1 MKQLWNN
8 CIGAA
13 AVFMLFTG
21 MPAAAALNDD
31 LQDLVF
37 QSEALE
43 GELST
48 LELNASSVCSPLL
61 QVNQM
66 ARDMVNAIAAV
77 DESLS
82 APLQIDADTLD
93 ALEQLSVTNLSLANE
108 ALRLSLDLQ
117 QLDNAASVLTVKD
130 GITAMLQLSDDIGTM
145 ADRIGEMADK
155 ILVMADNIDIM
166 ADRIIA
172 TQEIQSA
179 NMTSSVDTLLQT
191 QTNALTLVSVIET
204 STRELDYDALISD
217 GMELSSRMHSV
228 MLSPWTMKYQLQS
241 VADDV
246 ESFLEQVTALS
257 NGVESDAA
265 NGTLY
270 IDGTSMMQL
279 YDMSVMLTFIA
290 TAVDGYVIAI
300 EGLEPS
306 TSTLTLK
313 DSLGSMLQLSADIGV
328 MADRIGEMGDTILLM
343 ADNIGMV
350 ADTFITTQQFQS
362 ANLFATQNS
371 VLAAQQMAI
380 AIIVSRE
387 L

>member
-8 CIGAA
+8 FIGTA
-13 AVFMLFTG
+13 AVLILFMG
-21 MPAAAALNDD
+21 MPAAAALKED
-31 LQDLVF
+31 LQGLLL
-37 QSEALE
+37 QSQALE
-43 GELST
+43 SELST
-48 LELNASSVCSPLL
+48 LELNASSVCAPLV
-61 QVNQM
+61 QANQK

-82 APLQIDADTLD
+82 APLQIDADTLN
-93 ALEQLSVTNLSLANE
+93 ALEDLSTTTLSLANE
-108 ALRLSLDLQ
+108 ALRLSIGLQ
-117 QLDNAASVLTVKD
+117 QLDNAASVLTLKD
-130 GITAMLQLSDDIGTM
+130 GITSMLQLSDDIGTM

-172 TQEIQSA
+172 TQEIQSQ
-179 NMTSSVDTLLQT
+179 NMTSSTETLLQT

-204 STRELDYDALISD
+204 STRELDYNTLISD

-228 MLSPWTMKYQLQS
+228 TFCPCTMKQQLQS

-246 ESFLEQVTALS
+246 ESFREEVTALS
-257 NGVESDAA
+257 NSIKNDMA
-265 NGTLY
+265 NGTFY
-270 IDGTSMMQL
+270 VDGSSIMQL
-279 YDMSVMLTFIA
+279 YDLSTMLTFLA
-290 TAVDGYVIAI
+290 TAVDGYVVSI

-306 TSTLTLK
+306 TETVTLK
-313 DSLGSMLQLSADIGV
+313 DSLKSMLQLSADIGI

-350 ADTFITTQQFQS
+350 SNSFITTQQFQS

-380 AIIVSRE
+380 AIIVSRG

>member
-8 CIGAA
+8 FISTI
-13 AVFMLFTG
+13 AVFMLFMG
-21 MPAAAALNDD
+21 MPAAAALKED
-31 LQDLVF
+31 LQNLAL
-37 QSEALE
+37 QSETLRS
-43 GELST
+43 ELSM
-48 LELNASSVCSPLL
+48 LELNASSVCAPLV
-61 QVNQM
+61 QANQK
-66 ARDMVNAIAAV
+66 ARDMVNAISAV

-82 APLQIDADTLD
+82 APLQVDAEILD
-93 ALEQLSVTNLSLANE
+93 ALELLSVTNLNLANE

-117 QLDNAASVLTVKD
+117 QLEYAASGLTLKD
-130 GITAMLQLSDDIGTM
+130 GITSMLQLSDDIGTM

-204 STRELDYDALISD
+204 STREVEYDTLIAD
-217 GMELSSRMHSV
+217 GMELSSRMHSI
-228 MLSPWTMKYQLQS
+228 MLSPWMMKYQLQS

-246 ESFLEQVTALS
+246 AGFREQVTAFS
-257 NGVESDAA
+257 NAIKSDAA
-265 NGTLY
+265 DGTLY
-270 IDGTSMMQL
+270 INGRTIMQL
-279 YDMSVMLTFIA
+279 YDLSTMLTFLA

-306 TSTLTLK
+306 TSIPTLK
-313 DSLGSMLQLSADIGV
+313 DSLKSMLQLSADIGI
-328 MADRIGEMGDTILLM
+328 MADRIGEMGDTILAM
-343 ADNIGMV
+343 ADNVGMV
-350 ADTFITTQQFQS
+350 ADSFISTQQFQS

-380 AIIVSRE
+380 AIIVSRG